1 MGGDNAGWLEGQGTW
16 RRWPGP
22 AAMNWADWAIVAIFG
37 LSVATSAMRGLIREA
52 LSLAIWLAAFVVAM
66 AGHQQVA
73 ELLAKVITT
82 PSLRLATAW
91 LGLFF
96 LVLIVG
102 AMLNYVFGR
111 LVDATG
117 LSGTDRL
124 LGMVFGAARGIG
136 IVMALLILLP
146 KVLPVNEDP
155 WWRESLL
162 IPKLLRFEAPV
173 REFALTLY
181 GAVERL
187 F

>member
-1 MGGDNAGWLEGQGTW
+1 
-16 RRWPGP
+16 
-22 AAMNWADWAIVAIFG
+22 MNWADWAIVAIFG
-37 LSVATSAMRGLIREA
+37 LSVATSALRGLIREA
-52 LSLAIWLAAFVVAM
+52 LSLVIWLAAVVVAM

-73 ELLAKVITT
+73 ELLTNVITT

-124 LGMVFGAARGIG
+124 LGMVFGALRGFG
-136 IVMALLILLP
+136 VVMAVLILLP